1 MKRPDPIVGIL
12 AVIEEQRLS
21 GLPDQEYGYFDSY
34 LVRMAMVW
42 ARRKGFEEAEAIVRR
57 EFGGPGTGAL
67 ACALQARW
75 DTPPLVNVGPRTGV
89 Q

>member
-21 GLPDQEYGYFDSY
+21 GLPDEEYGYFDSY

-42 ARRKGFEEAEAIVRR
+42 ARRKGFEEAEAIARR
-57 EFGGPGTGAL
+57 EFGGPENIAL
-67 ACALQARW
+67 ACALKARW
-75 DTPPLVNVGPRTGV
+75 NTPPLVNVGPRTRV